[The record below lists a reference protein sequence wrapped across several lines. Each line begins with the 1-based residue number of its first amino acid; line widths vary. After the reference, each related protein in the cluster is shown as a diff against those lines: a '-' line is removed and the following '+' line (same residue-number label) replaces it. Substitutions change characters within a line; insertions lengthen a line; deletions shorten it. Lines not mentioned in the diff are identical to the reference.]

1 MLKYEQEVV
10 TTLKSQLI
18 DSLDLL
24 KDLKIK
30 SYESL
35 ASDPHLIG
43 SAKYNLIVAVEAAI
57 DICNHLI
64 SKNGFRV
71 PDSYSDSFKVL
82 AEKGILNYD
91 FANTKLYAMA
101 IFHNRLVHHYWA
113 IDLDLLYEIL
123 QNSLTDLEQFLDQIK
138 QQL

>member
-1 MLKYEQEVV
+1 
-10 TTLKSQLI
+10 
-18 DSLDLL
+18 
-24 KDLKIK
+24 
-30 SYESL
+30 
-35 ASDPHLIG
+35 
-43 SAKYNLIVAVEAAI
+43 
-57 DICNHLI
+57 LI

-91 FANTKLYAMA
+91 FANTKLSAMA
-101 IFHNRLVHHYWA
+101 KYRNRLVHHYWA

>member
-30 SYESL
+30 SCESL
-35 ASDPHLIG
+35 ASDPHLIS
-43 SAKYNLIVAVEAAI
+43 SAKYNLIVAIEAAI

-91 FANTKLYAMA
+91 FANTKLSAMA
-101 IFHNRLVHHYWA
+101 KFRNRLVHHYWA

-123 QNSLTDLEQFLDQIK
+123 QNSLTDLEHFLDQIQ